1 MKIVTPSS
9 YHADMI
15 QLRPRAGGGGT
26 WVNDPPECSN
36 CGQAAAALV
45 ELVTYDTNFGDEAVF
60 YLCATCL
67 QAALDAVKV
76 AGG

>member
-1 MKIVTPSS
+1 MKIVTPTT
-9 YHADMI
+9 YRAEML
-15 QLRPRAGGGGT
+15 QRYPRAGP
-26 WVNDPPECSN
+26 WIDDPPECSN

-45 ELVTYDTNFGDEAVF
+45 ELVAYDTGFGDEEVF

>member
-1 MKIVTPSS
+1 MKIVTPAT
-9 YHADMI
+9 YRAEMI
-15 QLRPRAGGGGT
+15 QRYPRAGGGGT
-26 WVNDPPECSN
+26 WVNDPPTCSE

-45 ELVTYDTNFGDEAVF
+45 ELVTYDTDFGDEAVF